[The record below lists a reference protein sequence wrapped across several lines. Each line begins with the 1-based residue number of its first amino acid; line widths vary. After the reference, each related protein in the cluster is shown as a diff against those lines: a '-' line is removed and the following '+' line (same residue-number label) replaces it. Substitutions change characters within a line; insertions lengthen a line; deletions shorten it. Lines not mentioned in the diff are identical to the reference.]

1 MNTIELETR
10 HSSGVYGKREMAIV
24 GGEGAVVWYE
34 NGRSYLDCV
43 AGISVA
49 NVGHAHP
56 TVVAAITRQAQT
68 LLTCPEMFY
77 NDQRAQLLGRLTAV
91 LPGNLDRVFLCNSGT
106 EAVESAIKFARL
118 ATGKSGIVATMR
130 GFHGRTLGALSATH
144 NPKYREPFAPLLSG
158 FAHVPYGNL
167 DKLAAAIDDGTAAVL
182 LEPVQGEGGGRPA
195 DFGYLQ
201 AVRALCDER
210 GVLLILDEVQTGF
223 GRTGQWFA
231 CQHANVVPDLLTMGK
246 AIAGGVPMGAV
257 GIGARVT
264 GLKPGL
270 HGSTFGGNPLACA
283 AALATLDVY
292 EAEQLVARS
301 ARLGVYLQER
311 LAEINSPLIREVR
324 GLGLMVGIELRVRA
338 SQVVEK
344 LMERGILTLT
354 AGPTVLRLLPPL
366 VITEAQLDE
375 VVEAIAAVLGELGL
389 EIGD

>member
-1 MNTIELETR
+1 M
-10 HSSGVYGKREMAIV
+10 
-24 GGEGAVVWYE
+24 
-34 NGRSYLDCV
+34 
-43 AGISVA
+43 
-49 NVGHAHP
+49 
-56 TVVAAITRQAQT
+56 
-68 LLTCPEMFY
+68 
-77 NDQRAQLLGRLTAV
+77 
-91 LPGNLDRVFLCNSGT
+91 
-106 EAVESAIKFARL
+106 
-118 ATGKSGIVATMR
+118 
-130 GFHGRTLGALSATH
+130 
-144 NPKYREPFAPLLSG
+144 
-158 FAHVPYGNL
+158 
-167 DKLAAAIDDGTAAVL
+167 
-182 LEPVQGEGGGRPA
+182 
-195 DFGYLQ
+195 
-201 AVRALCDER
+201 RALCDER